1 MNATCV
7 QATVQ
12 LTFLFRRMMPVLLAT
27 SLAVAPLAQAD
38 GMLPETSVVIV
49 NEADGEATIKVRNT
63 DPKTALLYVNLLD
76 IPEDRQPLL
85 LVSPA
90 VSRVDADQSQVVRFI
105 LRTDAGP
112 LTAQRLK
119 RVTFEGIPPI
129 DPTSKGAA
137 RIGVGVRQNLPVIIH
152 PKGLA
157 PKRDPWTLLHWSQS
171 SNRLT
176 LANDSPYVVRLAQRV
191 TLLPMNVQADLPRT
205 YVLPGEN
212 LTVDLPEA
220 VRGATSVRLH
230 PATVY
235 GFAVDAYDAPLH

>member
-1 MNATCV
+1 MKATCV
-7 QATVQ
+7 QAMVQ
-12 LTFLFRRMMPVLLAT
+12 RTYLSRRVVTVLLAVT
-27 SLAVAPLAQAD
+27 LAVSPIVQAD

-63 DPKTALLYVNLLD
+63 DPKPALLYVNLLD
-76 IPEDRQPLL
+76 IPEDKQPLL

-112 LTAQRLK
+112 LKAQRLK
-119 RVTFEGIPPI
+119 RVTFEG
-129 DPTSKGAA
+129 KGAA

-157 PKRDPWTLLHWSQS
+157 AKRDPWTLLKWSQGS
-171 SNRLT
+171 DTLT
-176 LANDSPYVVRLAQRV
+176 LANDSAYVVRLAQRV
-191 TLLPMNVQADLPRT
+191 TLLPMNLPADLPRT
-205 YVLPGEN
+205 YVLPGER
-212 LTVDLPEA
+212 LTVALPEA
-220 VRGATSVRLH
+220 ARGAASVRLH

-235 GFAVDAYDAPLH
+235 GFTVDAYDAPLH